1 MVLTDVARNDC
12 LALINSEK
20 KITEAGLKS
29 SSAKLVPPET
39 ILMTSRASVGF
50 FAMTDKE
57 VCTNQGFINVIP
69 RDDSMRMYLLNN
81 LIARIE
87 KIRSYAGGTTY
98 KEISKGR
105 FRKISIMVPT
115 KTVLREFNDLACQT
129 RQQVRVLKR
138 QQLALAQARDLLL
151 PKLMNG
157 EVAV

>member
-1 MVLTDVARNDC
+1 
-12 LALINSEK
+12 
-20 KITEAGLKS
+20 
-29 SSAKLVPPET
+29 
-39 ILMTSRASVGF
+39 
-50 FAMTDKE
+50 
-57 VCTNQGFINVIP
+57 
-69 RDDSMRMYLLNN
+69 MRMYLLNN
-81 LIARIE
+81 LIARVE

-115 KTVLREFNDLACQT
+115 KTVLREFNDLAYQT

-138 QQLALAQARDLLL
+138 QQLALAPVRDLLL